1 METAPNYTAFTV
13 YTSIE
18 DDYIQYHATP
28 IAILDSSVHIT
39 IYPHL
44 PDDVY
49 QVAITNIIYFPFNA
63 HIIILYTSSANT
75 VALATLEST
84 HRLESTE

>member
-1 METAPNYTAFTV
+1 MESAPNYTAFTM

-28 IAILDSSVHIT
+28 ITIMDSSVHVT

-44 PDDVY
+44 PDDIY
-49 QVAITNIIYFPFNA
+49 QVT
-63 HIIILYTSSANT
+63 
-75 VALATLEST
+75 
-84 HRLESTE
+84 